1 MDRALTITSI
11 KGGVVVINSE
21 QIESI
26 CQDNESAGTITLLSG
41 RKWRFNGQAEDIRDA
56 IFNKKKDDHE
66 EFNY

>member
-26 CQDNESAGTITLLSG
+26 CQDDERTGTITLLSG

-66 EFNY
+66 EIHY

>member
-26 CQDNESAGTITLLSG
+26 CQDNESSGTITLLSG

-56 IFNKKKDDHE
+56 IFNKKEDDHE